1 MVDDKRLNN
10 NIIKLLVILLLL
22 SLTLLVVFAV
32 KIFKDRVTYLEEQLV
47 KQEQKNDSLIIA
59 YSINIQ
65 KFKEQDSV
73 LTFNLKAS
81 KNKIQII
88 NNYYDQKIKYIAN
101 SNDSIT
107 IKEFNKLLRTAYI
120 KYGHMLNNN

>member
-107 IKEFNKLLRTAYI
+107 IKEFNKLLRTAYS